1 LEENPIKK
9 NKKRVAMENKL
20 QWIKDEITNLK
31 ENGLYNRI
39 RTLSSPQGAWLVVD
53 GKRALNFCSNNYLGL
68 ANHPRILQ
76 AARESMLKYGV
87 GPAAV
92 RTIAGTM
99 DLHLELEQRLAAF
112 KGVESAITFQSG
124 FTANLGAI
132 AALVGKED
140 VIFSDELNHASII
153 DGSRLSGAKIIRYAH
168 CDPADLEKQLKEQR
182 RNYPRAMVISD
193 GVFSMDGDVA
203 PLDKILE
210 VTQHFDALL
219 MVDDAHGE
227 GVLGKGGRG
236 IVDHF
241 GLHGKVDIEVG
252 TLSKAFGVVGGVVA
266 GNPLV
271 VEWLCQRGR
280 PFLFSSAM
288 TVPDVAAC
296 LAAVDVLESSTELVD
311 RLWDNTRYFKAEMK
325 QLGFDTGKSTT
336 PITPV
341 MLGEA
346 PLAQQFSRELFE
358 QGVFAMSIGFP
369 TVPRGKARIRVMISA
384 AHEKADLDQGL
395 EAFSK
400 VGRKLGVIR

>member
-1 LEENPIKK
+1 
-9 NKKRVAMENKL
+9 MSDKL
-20 QWIKDEITNLK
+20 QWIQDELQNLK
-31 ENGLYNRI
+31 DAGLYNRI

-68 ANHPRILQ
+68 ANHPRLVK
-76 AARESMLKYGV
+76 ATKEAVDHYGV

-92 RTIAGTM
+92 RSIAGTM
-99 DLHLELEQRLAAF
+99 DLHLRLEERMASF
-112 KGVESAITFQSG
+112 KGVATAITFQSG
-124 FTANLGAI
+124 FNANLATLP
-132 AALVGKED
+132 ALTGKD
-140 VIFSDELNHASII
+140 DAIFSDELNHASII

-168 CDPADLEKQLKEQR
+168 CDPVDLERVLKEQR
-182 RNYPRAMVISD
+182 AGFPNAVVVTD
-193 GVFSMDGDVA
+193 GVFSMDGDIA
-203 PLDKILE
+203 PLDKIYD
-210 VTQHFDALL
+210 VTQKYEAIL

-227 GVLGKGGRG
+227 GVLGRGGRG

-241 GLHGKVDIEVG
+241 HLHGKVDVEVG

-271 VEWLCQRGR
+271 VEWLRQRGR

-288 TVPDVAAC
+288 TVPDTAAC
-296 LAAVDVLESSTELVD
+296 LAALDILEESTELVD
-311 RLWDNTRYFKAEMK
+311 KLWENARYFKTEMRR
-325 QLGFDTGKSTT
+325 LGFDTGKSET

-358 QGVFAMSIGFP
+358 NGVFAMAIGFP

-384 AHEKADLDQGL
+384 SHSKEDLDQGL
-395 EAFSK
+395 EAFNK
-400 VGRKLGVIR
+400 VGRSLGVIA

>member
-1 LEENPIKK
+1 MSTPLSWIENELESL
-9 NKKRVAMENKL
+9 RSA
-20 QWIKDEITNLK
+20 
-31 ENGLYNRI
+31 GLYNRI

-53 GKRALNFCSNNYLGL
+53 GKRVLNFCSNNYLGL
-68 ANHPRILQ
+68 ANHPHLVAAAKQ
-76 AARESMLKYGV
+76 AIDEYGV

-99 DLHLELEQRLAAF
+99 DLHVKLEERLAKF
-112 KGVESAITFQSG
+112 KGVEAAITFQSG
-124 FTANLGAI
+124 FNANLGTI
-132 AALVGKED
+132 PALVGKDD

-153 DGSRLSGAKIIRYAH
+153 DGCRLSGAKIVRYNH
-168 CDPADLEKQLKEQR
+168 CDPKDLEKALLEERK
-182 RNYPRAMVISD
+182 NYPRALVVTD
-193 GVFSMDGDVA
+193 GVFSMDGDIA
-203 PLDKILE
+203 PLDEIYE
-210 VTQHFDALL
+210 VSRQFETIL

-241 GLHGKVDIEVG
+241 QLHGKVDVEVG

-266 GNPLV
+266 GNPVV
-271 VEWLCQRGR
+271 VEWLRQRGR

-296 LAAVDVLESSTELVD
+296 LAGLEILESSTELVD
-311 RLWDNTRYFKAEMK
+311 KLWENTRFFKAEMK
-325 QLGFDTGKSTT
+325 SAGFDIGKSVT

-346 PLAQQFSRELFE
+346 ALAQEFSKALFE
-358 QGVFAMSIGFP
+358 NGVFAMAIGFP

-384 AHEKADLDQGL
+384 AHQKSDLEQGL
-395 EAFSK
+395 EVFRK
-400 VGRKLGVIR
+400 VGKKLGVV